1 MRKKSST
8 TGHALRVQAIGLLGL
23 GLFASSAGA
32 GLLDT
37 SYLTGTTPGTWQVDR
52 FAPAIFANGGTVAG
66 RTDVLNLGVAAAD
79 SQANRPGAYSS
90 AFYNTQGRGL
100 QLNLPGFS
108 VVYGSLYVPAAWA
121 SSDGPAN
128 NRRTDLWGE
137 ASPATGGDTC
147 AASGCNFFPY
157 IGFSNASPTSPLTT
171 GGTGRFRIWDG
182 TVGTVDLATPVP
194 YDQWSD
200 VCIAFNGTD
209 LKSYINGALAYT
221 QTDMNHDDVAT
232 LGPTTHFSRV
242 LMQAYNFGATYTAQW
257 SGLGAGQLSTVSTQ
271 AGSGQA
277 ALPGAAFS
285 TPLAVIARDAGGAPL
300 PCVPVTFV
308 APASGASA
316 SLASTTVITDRFGV
330 ATVVATANGILGD
343 YTVTATAPG
352 LGAAAS
358 FALRNG
364 VPVVAP
370 VPISPVTAMASCVL
384 LLFSAAWLRRRK
396 PAHRR

>member
-221 QTDMNHDDVAT
+221 QTDMNHNDIAT
-232 LGPTTHFSRV
+232 LGPTTHFGRV
-242 LMQAYNFGATYTAQW
+242 IMQAYNFGADYTAQW
-257 SGLGAGQLSTVSTQ
+257 SGLGAGQLSAVSTQ
-271 AGSGQA
+271 AA
-277 ALPGAAFS
+277 W
-285 TPLAVIARDAGGAPL
+285 VR
-300 PCVPVTFV
+300 
-308 APASGASA
+308 
-316 SLASTTVITDRFGV
+316 R
-330 ATVVATANGILGD
+330 LG
-343 YTVTATAPG
+343 
-352 LGAAAS
+352 
-358 FALRNG
+358 R
-364 VPVVAP
+364 
-370 VPISPVTAMASCVL
+370 
-384 LLFSAAWLRRRK
+384 
-396 PAHRR
+396 